1 MRTNFGMETPEET
14 IARLTIYSQRLRA
27 SVTQAKILYVSFQ
40 SLNGNPDL
48 RETVNGTPARTATNL
63 IMHAVL
69 RELIMIL
76 VRVFDKAGH
85 NGIMRSDKVTFP
97 IVAEWIARVPIH
109 DLLIEKARVWF
120 PDGYRADENVQTVES
135 AIGDLNTRL
144 NRITSEDPNREKLLR
159 DFRDGFL
166 AHELHRQVEL
176 PGPMFG
182 HIGGMLEEI
191 RLLSESASMVIEGT
205 DIAWDNLDHD
215 VMRSADW
222 LWKRVGSG

>member
-1 MRTNFGMETPEET
+1 METPEET

-97 IVAEWIARVPIH
+97 IIAEWIAQPPIH
-109 DLLIEKARVWF
+109 DLLIEKAKVWF
-120 PDGYRADENVQTVES
+120 PDGYNADENVRTVETG
-135 AIGDLNTRL
+135 IGDIADRL
-144 NRITSEDPNREKLLR
+144 DRLAKEDPNREKLLR
-159 DFRDGFL
+159 NFRDGFL

>member
-1 MRTNFGMETPEET
+1 
-14 IARLTIYSQRLRA
+14 
-27 SVTQAKILYVSFQ
+27 VTQAKILYVSFQ

-97 IVAEWIARVPIH
+97 IIAEWIAQPPIH
-109 DLLIEKARVWF
+109 DLLIEKAKVWF
-120 PDGYRADENVQTVES
+120 PDGYNADENVRTVETG
-135 AIGDLNTRL
+135 IGDIADRL
-144 NRITSEDPNREKLLR
+144 DRLAKEDPNREKLLR
-159 DFRDGFL
+159 NFRDGFL